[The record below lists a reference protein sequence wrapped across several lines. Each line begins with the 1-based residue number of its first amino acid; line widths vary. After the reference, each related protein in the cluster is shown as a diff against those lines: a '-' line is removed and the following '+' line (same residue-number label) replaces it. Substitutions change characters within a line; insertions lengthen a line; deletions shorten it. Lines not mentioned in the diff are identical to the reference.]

1 MFISDTN
8 VWSHSIFALCNL
20 GDKRRTNRLINM
32 AASLARN
39 IGLSIVKSMENDSEV
54 EGAYRLLRN
63 PKVSGSEI
71 AEGGFLSTAAQA
83 ENKELLLAL
92 EDTTSLSFSHGIS
105 EELGYIGPP
114 SQKKKGMQVHSILL
128 VNAKSKETLGLI
140 EQTRWHRL
148 ESEYATKHQRIAQKY
163 KEKESFK
170 WQRSSENM
178 ATRLGENM
186 RQVISVCD
194 RESDIYEYLDY
205 KVTQQQRF
213 VIRTHHNR
221 KLDDVDDKLFERTRE
236 LEGVGSY
243 SLEIAQKGGR
253 KARQATMELAYAP
266 VRLLAPDRKQKEYSP
281 IELTVVSCRET
292 SKTSHPV
299 EWILLTTEEIKTAE
313 DARRIVS
320 YYAARWKIEEFHK
333 AWKSG
338 GTQIEKSRLQSE
350 GNLERMAVILSFI
363 AVRLLQLREVID
375 TEKSLRR
382 KDCSHILN
390 DIQWQLLWRKMEK
403 KKYTRKTKPSIEW
416 AYYAIAKLGGWKDSK
431 RTGRVG
437 WNALWDGWFKLEF
450 IIEGYELAQH

>member
-1 MFISDTN
+1 MFISDTLT
-8 VWSHSIFALCNL
+8 WSQTTFSHCNL
-20 GDKRRTNRLINM
+20 GDIRRTKRLINM

-39 IGLSIVKSMENDSEV
+39 IGQSIVKSMDNDSEV

-63 PKVSGSEI
+63 PNVSGAEI
-71 AEGGFLSTAAQA
+71 AEGGFLATSALAQK
-83 ENKELLLAL
+83 EELLLAL
-92 EDTTSLSFSHGIS
+92 EDTTSLNFCHGVS

-140 EQTRWHRL
+140 EQTRWHREASQYEKKYQRL
-148 ESEYATKHQRIAQKY
+148 AQEYKN
-163 KEKESFK
+163 KESFK
-170 WQRSSENM
+170 WQRSSEKM
-178 ATRLGENM
+178 AARLGESM

-205 KVTQQQRF
+205 KLTQQQRF

-221 KLDDVDDKLFERTRE
+221 KLDGGDKKLFEKIRK
-236 LEGVGSY
+236 LKGVGTY
-243 SLEIAQKGGR
+243 SLNIAQKGGR
-253 KARQATMELAYAP
+253 KARQANMELAYAP
-266 VRLLAPDRKQKEYSP
+266 VRVLAPERKQKEYSP

-299 EWILLTTEEIKTAE
+299 EWILLTTEAINTAE
-313 DARRIVS
+313 DARRIVD

-338 GTQIEKSRLQSE
+338 GTQIERSRLQSE
-350 GNLERMAVILSFI
+350 GNLERIAVILSFI

-375 TEKSLRR
+375 TEKSLRS

-450 IIEGYELAQH
+450 IIEGYELAQF